1 MQKCTSFLRL
11 SASLPDKWL
20 MPAMSIQKL
29 VVRAVNAESALEKAA
44 AMMPMVKNISTAN
57 PRWPSAANKGKVKD
71 NVNKYLKKLTEQWE
85 ELPPHFVSSSEK
97 KTGRQE
103 ILDYIDSINRSLK
116 A

>member
-57 PRWPSAANKGKVKD
+57 PRWPSAANKG
-71 NVNKYLKKLTEQWE
+71 
-85 ELPPHFVSSSEK
+85 
-97 KTGRQE
+97 
-103 ILDYIDSINRSLK
+103 SI
-116 A
+116 

>member
-57 PRWPSAANKGKVKD
+57 HPYSSAANKGSISSPAAGRGMFSCEANNNSRIPSD
-71 NVNKYLKKLTEQWE
+71 RNRKLTGTNEM
-85 ELPPHFVSSSEK
+85 P
-97 KTGRQE
+97 
-103 ILDYIDSINRSLK
+103 
-116 A
+116 

>member
-57 PRWPSAANKGKVKD
+57 PRMAFRRKQGQ
-71 NVNKYLKKLTEQWE
+71 YLIPGCRQGDVQLRGEQ
-85 ELPPHFVSSSEK
+85 
-97 KTGRQE
+97 
-103 ILDYIDSINRSLK
+103 
-116 A
+116 